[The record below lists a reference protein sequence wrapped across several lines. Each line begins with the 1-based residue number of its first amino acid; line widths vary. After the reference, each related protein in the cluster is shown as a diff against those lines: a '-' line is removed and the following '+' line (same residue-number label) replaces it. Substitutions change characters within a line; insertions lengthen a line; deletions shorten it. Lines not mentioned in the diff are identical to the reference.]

1 MGQEGLAEGNAGRLG
16 GGGGGSRKPASEE
29 EEEG

>member
-1 MGQEGLAEGNAGRLG
+1 MRQEGLAEGNAGRLG

-29 EEEG
+29 EEG